1 MQIVVTG
8 ANRGIGLEF
17 VKQLSQKGHQV
28 VATARQPDQAEELQ
42 AWARDRDVIVS
53 QLDVSDSKSVQ
64 QFVQSFGDKD
74 IDVLINNA
82 GVYPKSG
89 QLGELDWDS
98 FAQGFEVNA
107 IAPIRLSEALLPAL
121 KRGKGRRIAQV
132 TSQMGSIADNGSGG
146 HYAYRM
152 SKAALNM
159 GNKSLAHDLD
169 KDGFVCLAL
178 HPGWVQTDMGGENA
192 KLTPKQSVE
201 GMIENIFKSEQ
212 DKNGSFLSWDGST
225 LPW

>member
-17 VKQLSQKGHQV
+17 VKQLSQQGHQV
-28 VATARQPDQAEELQ
+28 VATARQPDNAQELQ
-42 AWARDRDVIVS
+42 AWAKDRDVIVS
-53 QLDVSDSKSVQ
+53 QLDVSDNKSVQ
-64 QFVQSFGDKD
+64 QFVQQFNDKT

-82 GVYPKSG
+82 GVYPQSG
-89 QLGELDWDS
+89 QLGSLDWEM
-98 FAQGFEVNA
+98 FAKGFEVNA

-121 KRGKGRRIAQV
+121 KRGEGRRIAQV
-132 TSQMGSIADNGSGG
+132 TSQMGSISDNGSGG

-159 GNKSLAHDLD
+159 GNKSLAHDLSE
-169 KDGFVCLAL
+169 DGFVCLAL
-178 HPGWVQTDMGGENA
+178 HPGWVQTDMGGANA

-201 GMIENIFKSEQ
+201 GMIQNIFKSEQ
-212 DKNGSFLSWDGST
+212 DKNGAFLSWDGSA

>member
-17 VKQLSQKGHQV
+17 VKQLSQQGHHV
-28 VATARQPDQAEELQ
+28 VATARQPDKAQELQ
-42 AWARDRDVIVS
+42 QWAQDHDVMIS
-53 QLDVSDSKSVQ
+53 QLDVSDAKSVE
-64 QFVQSFGDKD
+64 QFVGQFADKD

-89 QLGELDWDS
+89 QLGELDWEMFS
-98 FAQGFEVNA
+98 KGFEVNA

-121 KRGKGRRIAQV
+121 KRGQGRKIAQV

-159 GNKSLAHDLD
+159 GNKSLAQDLGEE
-169 KDGFVCLAL
+169 GFVCLAL
-178 HPGWVQTDMGGENA
+178 HPGWVQTDMGGANA

-201 GMIENIFKSEQ
+201 GMIQNIFQSEQ
-212 DKNGSFLSWDGST
+212 DKNGAFLSWDGST